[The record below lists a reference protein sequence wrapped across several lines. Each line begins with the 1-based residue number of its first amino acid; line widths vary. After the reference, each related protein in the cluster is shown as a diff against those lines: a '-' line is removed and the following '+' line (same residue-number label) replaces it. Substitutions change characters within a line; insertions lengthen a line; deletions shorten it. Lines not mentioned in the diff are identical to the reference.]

1 MKIEEVKPTL
11 QLDKSNIVDYSAEI
25 DWGDVSYVQFIVYQ
39 FDEDDKEYDEGDAIK
54 YYNSKNPEEFVNIQR
69 NAINYADRVAK
80 KDSTPMTVVMIGYD
94 ENEEPMDEYWDT
106 IYYVRPVGENPKEF
120 TNQLKSIPENI
131 LTETKSLIESKIE
144 SGVPVE
150 DSSVNVDTIF
160 GNFTDGALWL
170 SLEYQFWD
178 LYNVKSSLPLME
190 FLKDVLNQKTDKLGH
205 SLNKV
210 AVLGYIMNTLKTVA
224 STFSQKYIHADDIF
238 DVYNGYP
245 NIEVDIELYSSF
257 TYDENWNS
265 VYNEGDFKYTNFLYP
280 PKTAHPYEEY
290 QTIVN
295 TYPKFRSGIV
305 QGPDGNLY
313 VASFVKRGREKI
325 PVWEKIK
332 SVHGRVKVI
341 TGFKNAKLKTNETL
355 RLRIKESDEL

>member
-1 MKIEEVKPTL
+1 MKIEEVKSTI

-25 DWGDVSYVQFIVYQ
+25 DWGDVSHVQFIVYQ
-39 FDEDDKEYDEGDAIK
+39 FDEDDKEYDEGEAIK
-54 YYNSKNPEEFVNIQR
+54 YYYSKNPEEFVNFQK

-80 KDSTPMTVVMIGYD
+80 KDFTPMTVVMIGYD
-94 ENEEPMDEYWDT
+94 ENGESMDRYWDT
-106 IYYVRPVGENPKEF
+106 IYYVRPVGENPKES
-120 TNQLKSIPENI
+120 TNQLKSVPENI
-131 LTETKSLIESKIE
+131 LTETKSLIESKIG

-150 DSSVNVDTIF
+150 DSRVNVETLF
-160 GNFTDGALWL
+160 ANFTHGALWL

-178 LYNVKSSLPLME
+178 LYNVKSSPALME

-205 SLNKV
+205 SLSKV
-210 AVLGYIMNTLKTVA
+210 AVLGHIMDTLKTVA
-224 STFSQKYIHADDIF
+224 STFSQKYIQADDIF

-245 NIEVDIELYSSF
+245 DIEVDIELYSSS
-257 TYDENWNS
+257 TYDENWDS
-265 VYNEGDFKYTNFLYP
+265 VYNEGAFKYTNFLYP
-280 PKTAHPYEEY
+280 AKTAHSYEEY

-313 VASFVKRGREKI
+313 VAAFVKRGREKI

-332 SVHGRVKVI
+332 SVHGHVKVI